1 MKSPKWNRREIVGA
15 AGAVAVAASVAP
27 RAAAA
32 ASSKSARQWD
42 IIGVGAGTSGMM
54 LAIFAAQR
62 GARVLLLDINDKM
75 GGTLHVST
83 GQMAAA
89 GTRLQKS
96 KGITDTPQEHYD
108 DLQRITRGT
117 IDPVLAR
124 KTAWNA
130 AATFDWLMDQGL
142 EVLPTMPV
150 DGEAHEPYSK
160 PRYYWGPDGGR
171 SILKVLGKV
180 LDPLIAAGKVQ
191 VLLRHDVTDLVQ
203 DSRGAVTGVQARDSD
218 GRAQS
223 FFGRSIVLTTGGYCA
238 NPSLYARLSNRPQ
251 YIRMAYERSLG
262 RGLELAQ
269 AAGGWLRGADNYMA
283 NFGLVLA
290 SDNYP
295 APLFARP
302 IDHPQR
308 RQPWEIYVNAQGER
322 FVREDIPSVDAREQS
337 LLRQTG
343 NRRWIVYDS
352 AISAAAPPVLTG
364 FTRDKI
370 MEQFGAHPWFHRA
383 DDLAALAESAG
394 ISPAGLANS
403 VELYNYGI
411 RTGNDLLG
419 RVHKPLPILKPPFFA
434 IRAQGTSITG
444 AVGIGVDEALRVTR
458 GNGTPI
464 ANLYACGEV
473 LGAGQTQGK
482 AYTGGMMVTPALTF
496 ARLLGQRG
504 GLPG

>member
-1 MKSPKWNRREIVGA
+1 MRSSSWNRRELLGAVSVSAMA
-15 AGAVAVAASVAP
+15 AGVAP
-27 RAAAA
+27 RVVSA
-32 ASSKSARQWD
+32 ASRKAARPWD

-62 GARVLLLDINDKM
+62 GARVLLLDIADKL

-89 GTRLQKS
+89 GTQLQKS
-96 KGITDTPQEHYD
+96 RGITDTPQEHYD

-124 KTAWNA
+124 RTAWNA
-130 AATFDWLMDQGL
+130 AATFDWLMAQGL
-142 EVLPTMPV
+142 EVLPNMPV

-171 SILKVLGKV
+171 SILKVLGKA

-191 VLLRHDVTDLVQ
+191 VLLRHDVTALLQ
-203 DSRGAVTGVQARDSD
+203 DSRGTVTGVLARDGD
-218 GRAQS
+218 GSAQS
-223 FFGRSIVLTTGGYCA
+223 FHGRSIVLTTGGYCA

-251 YIRMAYERSLG
+251 YIRMAYERSTG
-262 RGLELAQ
+262 RGLELAL

-302 IDHPQR
+302 IHHPQQ
-308 RQPWEIYVNAQGER
+308 RQPWEIYVNGQGQR
-322 FVREDIPSVDAREQS
+322 FVREDIASVDAREQS
-337 LLRQTG
+337 LLRQAG

-352 AISAAAPPVLTG
+352 AIFAAAPPLLTG
-364 FTRDKI
+364 FTRDRI
-370 MEQFGAHPWFHRA
+370 MAQFGSHPWFHRA
-383 DDLAALAESAG
+383 DDLASLAASAG
-394 ISPAGLANS
+394 IDPPGLASS

-419 RVHKPLPILKPPFFA
+419 RVHKPLPILQPPFFA

-444 AVGIGVDEALRVTR
+444 AVGVGVDEALRVTR
-458 GNGTPI
+458 SSGAPI
-464 ANLYACGEV
+464 PNLYACGEV

-482 AYTGGMMVTPALTF
+482 AFTGGMMVTPALTF
-496 ARLLGQRG
+496 ARLLGQS
-504 GLPG
+504 GLPV